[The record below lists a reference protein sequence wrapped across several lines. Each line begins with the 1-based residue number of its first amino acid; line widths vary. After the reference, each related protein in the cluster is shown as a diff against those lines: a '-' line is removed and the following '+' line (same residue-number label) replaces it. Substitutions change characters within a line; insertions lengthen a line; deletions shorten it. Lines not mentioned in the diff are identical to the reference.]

1 VGLNMSNKYGLDYEY
16 FQKKLEIIIRDARSY
31 EPNEM
36 ARELARLS
44 RTADEDVI
52 LTEAEFNTPA
62 NIHKN
67 EKVFSHDEGAV
78 KEDNIKKL
86 KDKLEISESIIRS
99 KGKSRDEAREIVVT
113 WDKMLLR
120 SHKISDNIRSEIEEL
135 EGST

>member
-1 VGLNMSNKYGLDYEY
+1 MSNKYGLDYEY
-16 FQKKLEIIIRDARSY
+16 FQKKLEMIVRDARSY

-67 EKVFSHDEGAV
+67 EKVFSHDENELLEV
-78 KEDNIKKL
+78 KIKKL
-86 KDKLEISESIIRS
+86 KDRLEVSDAVIRS
-99 KGKSRDEAREIVVT
+99 KANSRREANAQVIS
-113 WDKMLLR
+113 WDAMLKE
-120 SHKISDNIRSEIEEL
+120 SYEISDDIRAEL
-135 EGST
+135 YDLKKKRVNT